1 LSLLDYLVEVRKK
14 NVIVVDIQP
23 EYKSYIRFDM
33 EECMNFLNSQR
44 DLLVFFNG
52 PDTVGQSSSDV
63 ILRWWYQQGFDLHNY
78 KKTVRWID
86 KGYGFFR
93 TWMDQG
99 VDEKRIQEVVRYMVM
114 NRISDSRLIPD
125 DILLDFVEGY
135 HKGVDDEFLLQDPI
149 YLPHISL
156 GMLKKWSGS
165 YLIGG
170 GRNECLKEIKILL
183 DTFNVRYT
191 IVKKFTF

>member
-1 LSLLDYLVEVRKK
+1 M
-14 NVIVVDIQP
+14 VDIQP
-23 EYKSYIRFDM
+23 QYKGYIRFKIS
-33 EECMNFLNSQR
+33 ECMDFLNNQR
-44 DLLVFFNG
+44 DLLVFYNG
-52 PDTVGQSSSDV
+52 PDTVGQDTKRG
-63 ILRWWYQQGFDLHNY
+63 ILNWWEDWGFDVY
-78 KKTVRWID
+78 KGRNDGWID

-93 TWMDQG
+93 SWMDEG
-99 VDEKRIQEVVRYMVM
+99 VDEKKIQEVVRYMVM
-114 NRISDSRLIPD
+114 NRISDSRDIPD

-135 HKGVDDEFLLQDPI
+135 GGGEFLMNDPI

-170 GRNECLKEIKILL
+170 GKNECLKEIKILL
-183 DTFNVRYT
+183 DTFNIRYT

>member
-1 LSLLDYLVEVRKK
+1 MSLLDYLVEVRKK
-14 NVIVVDIQP
+14 NVIVVDVQP
-23 EYKSYIRFDM
+23 QYKGYIHFNM
-33 EECMNFLNSQR
+33 FECAEFLNNQR
-44 DLLVFFNG
+44 DLLVFYNG
-52 PDTVGQSSSDV
+52 PDTVGQDTKIGV
-63 ILRWWYQQGFDLHNY
+63 LHWWGEWGFDTI
-78 KKTVRWID
+78 KGRSAKWID

-93 TWMDQG
+93 SWMDEG

-114 NRISDSRLIPD
+114 NRIQDSRDIPD
-125 DILLDFVEGY
+125 DILLNFVEGY
-135 HKGVDDEFLLQDPI
+135 NEFLLQDPI
-149 YLPHISL
+149 SLPDISL

-183 DTFNVRYT
+183 DTFNIRYT